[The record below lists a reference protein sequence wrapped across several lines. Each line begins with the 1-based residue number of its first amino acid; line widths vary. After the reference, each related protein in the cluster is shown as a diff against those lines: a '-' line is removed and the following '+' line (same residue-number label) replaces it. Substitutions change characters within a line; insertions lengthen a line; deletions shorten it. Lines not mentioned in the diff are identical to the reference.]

1 MYTFEFLKEHEL
13 SNVIDI
19 ISQRIQWMDEKGM
32 KQWNQGDYLSFY
44 SSDYFLKHL
53 QKQEILGMKD
63 DGQIIGIVGFFHDDE
78 RWDHD
83 DAYMYLHHLA
93 TLPSY
98 HGVGALFVK
107 ACEDIAKQMGKRG
120 IRLDCQKGNDAIH
133 RFYDDM
139 GYISKGEFTSGEY
152 IGIRKEKL
160 LG

>member
-53 QKQEILGMKD
+53 QKQEILGMKE

-78 RWDHD
+78 RWHRGTIG
-83 DAYMYLHHLA
+83 A
-93 TLPSY
+93 P
-98 HGVGALFVK
+98 VG
-107 ACEDIAKQMGKRG
+107 G
-120 IRLDCQKGNDAIH
+120 
-133 RFYDDM
+133 
-139 GYISKGEFTSGEY
+139 
-152 IGIRKEKL
+152 
-160 LG
+160 